1 MQLLPRRTSP
11 FRGIT
16 AALVATAAVSVTACG
31 AGDTAGSSATAP
43 ETAKTRIER
52 AAHLQLAAEP
62 VPAAAREQ
70 GLRASYS
77 NAATAVKDK
86 QVLGLF
92 VMKSAGVADKVSG
105 LVRSSAP
112 KSARLIVNDEVM
124 VVYAAAGS
132 DRSNAVERAVKS
144 L

>member
-1 MQLLPRRTSP
+1 M
-11 FRGIT
+11 FRSI
-16 AALVATAAVSVTACG
+16 AVSLAATAAVSLAACG
-31 AGDTAGSSATAP
+31 SGDPAASSGVTPATAK
-43 ETAKTRIER
+43 ARIER

-86 QVLGLF
+86 QVVGLF
-92 VMKSAGVADKVSG
+92 VMKDAGVADDVSD

-112 KSARLIVNDEVM
+112 KSARLIVHDEVM

-132 DRSNAVERAVKS
+132 DRGAAVERAVKA